1 MLVYQRV
8 HGLRWMGFTQIHSQC
23 WSIPLHGI
31 FLESSVLMPGS
42 WPRRVSLDVWCFCP
56 DLLAEVHWS
65 GLNYKSESPSFE
77 CIKYNRVASLGLH
90 DVIIMI
96 FKHSRRNFR
105 WETSPFPFQ
114 NFRSG
119 FDSPRGHRPTQGGQ
133 TTLTCLH
140 QWTSAQTETH
150 RPLGPSG
157 PENGDLKMVT
167 HFQRQQMVGW
177 FGWLS
182 CFLSW
187 LFFPFYNFYI
197 TKVFKTWKI

>member
-1 MLVYQRV
+1 MLVHSSAWDLSGKLSVDARLLATPCIPWCLMFLA
-8 HGLRWMGFTQIHSQC
+8 HGPTLGH
-23 WSIPLHGI
+23 
-31 FLESSVLMPGS
+31 
-42 WPRRVSLDVWCFCP
+42 FCP
-56 DLLAEVHWS
+56 DLAEVHWS

-96 FKHSRRNFR
+96 FKHSPRNFR

-150 RPLGPSG
+150 RILGPSG

-187 LFFPFYNFYI
+187 LFFSLL
-197 TKVFKTWKI
+197 